1 MDQLILNM
9 SNRHAILKKLLSK
22 KVELSKIRVIKDSSY
37 RKFELLKVR
46 VKKKFE
52 LPENSNFRNFLNSKY
67 QIIIDYSYF

>member
-1 MDQLILNM
+1 MDQLILNI
-9 SNRHAILKKLLSK
+9 SNRLK
-22 KVELSKIRVIKDSSY
+22 KIRVIKNSSY